1 MGAANYIFANTG
13 QLIRLVVQTQSGCQG
28 DGYEPIHETLTVDTD
43 GQTVL
48 YLSDVPVNGV
58 LQFFFDGIKQEIA
71 DYTVTGNQVTWN
83 GSVPL
88 LTTDVIEVMYFKYV
102 QNTPGALSDGY
113 VPVVLS
119 VIFPDLS
126 QAAGYPQNMT
136 RLGYGLYAHGLQLP
150 TGADALG
157 TYIAQ
162 VYWEE
167 KGQPKN
173 EVFAINVAR
182 PFGISNVT
190 PI

>member
-13 QLIRLVVQTQSGCQG
+13 QLVRLVIQTQSGCQC
-28 DGYEPIHETLTVDTD
+28 DGY
-43 GQTVL
+43 
-48 YLSDVPVNGV
+48 
-58 LQFFFDGIKQEIA
+58 
-71 DYTVTGNQVTWN
+71 
-83 GSVPL
+83 
-88 LTTDVIEVMYFKYV
+88 
-102 QNTPGALSDGY
+102 NTPGALSDGY
-113 VPVVLS
+113 IPIVLG
-119 VIFPDLS
+119 VMFPDLS

-136 RLGYGLYAHGLQLP
+136 RLGFGLYAHGIQIP

-173 EVFAINVAR
+173 AVFAINVAR
-182 PFGISNVT
+182 PFGIANVT